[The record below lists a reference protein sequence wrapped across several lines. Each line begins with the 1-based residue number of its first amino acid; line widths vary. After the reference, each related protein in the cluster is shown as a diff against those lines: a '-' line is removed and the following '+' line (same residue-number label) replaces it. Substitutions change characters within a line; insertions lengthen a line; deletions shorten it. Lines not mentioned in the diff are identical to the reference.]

1 MFEELRAAEGGVCH
15 RPEIQGGTNWEWE
28 GWHVENS
35 VLSMV
40 FGVVCWEALFEG
52 GEGRFGS
59 GLADAPA
66 DLFDSRRFRARRA
79 GRVDGVLERLRGG
92 GAAEALAE
100 GFARHRGKVA
110 VGVDWERFEL
120 PWLQRVARALGGEVV
135 AAAVNA
141 YASDY
146 ATFSHGAP
154 DLLLL
159 STDGRRARLVEVKG
173 PNDRL
178 SDSQVAWID
187 VLVRAGAEVEVCR
200 VERA

>member
-1 MFEELRAAEGGVCH
+1 MVLAFVAARADGARAARSAGGAQQTVTERRRSAADRYAAGRACA
-15 RPEIQGGTNWEWE
+15 
-28 GWHVENS
+28 
-35 VLSMV
+35 
-40 FGVVCWEALFEG
+40 GVTPPL
-52 GEGRFGS
+52 
-59 GLADAPA
+59 
-66 DLFDSRRFRARRA
+66 RARRA
-79 GRVDGVLERLRGG
+79 GLVDGVLERLRGG

-110 VGVDWERFEL
+110 VGVDWARFEL

-154 DLLLL
+154 GLLLL
-159 STDGRRARLVEVKG
+159 ATDGRRARLVEVKG